1 MPRWHVRKRMML
13 LLAFVRR
20 KPCITESALCAAP
33 HHTQYHHRHL
43 YLQVC
48 HVAHLLLY
56 RRLWLAFWWWV
67 CCFLRFVA
75 PCIIII
81 EQPPLLLG
89 LALRHATRAAATCVV
104 YHAWRVRMAP
114 LANGVA
120 GFVVR
125 LEIDLTLIRPPSS
138 LPPSPTTC
146 TVCLLPPSSITTT
159 NNHESMM
166 LRLATKAGTM
176 AGRRGA
182 HPNLG
187 KVACV

>member
-1 MPRWHVRKRMML
+1 
-13 LLAFVRR
+13 
-20 KPCITESALCAAP
+20 
-33 HHTQYHHRHL
+33 
-43 YLQVC
+43 
-48 HVAHLLLY
+48 
-56 RRLWLAFWWWV
+56 
-67 CCFLRFVA
+67 
-75 PCIIII
+75 
-81 EQPPLLLG
+81 
-89 LALRHATRAAATCVV
+89 
-104 YHAWRVRMAP
+104 MAP

-125 LEIDLTLIRPPSS
+125 LEIILTLIRPPSS

-176 AGRRGA
+176 TGRRGA

-187 KVACV
+187 KVACVLLFGGRGCWWGGGGKFGARDRILPEAC